1 MLLAL
6 LRPLLTLATV
16 AALAGAAGAPAHAV
30 ELKVCQADRARYGY
44 RMELARLILA
54 RTAAPGETVTIR
66 PYERTDPAQQRC
78 VQLLRDRAVDLV
90 YLPPTQELLARFDA
104 IRIDLHQGML
114 GYRLLLINRK
124 DADAFAAVK
133 TLDDLRRFT
142 GGFGQQW
149 ADFPLFA
156 RNRLPVVT
164 AAQSANLLAMLDSGR
179 FHYFHRGL
187 HEAWAELAQYPQFGD
202 LMVEPHLALRYRFP
216 VYFMFNRAD
225 AQLRERFERGFA
237 QILADGSFRKLFLAE
252 FGAIAYN
259 AQLKDRT
266 IIDIDYPLPPGL
278 PPVDT
283 KLWLE

>member
-1 MLLAL
+1 MTSAPLRRLASLLSVALAL
-6 LRPLLTLATV
+6 A
-16 AALAGAAGAPAHAV
+16 APARAV

-44 RMELARLILA
+44 RIELAKLILA

-66 PYERTDPAQQRC
+66 PFERNDPAQQRC
-78 VQLLRDRAVDLV
+78 VQLLRDRVVDLV

-124 DADAFAAVK
+124 DAEAFAQVQSLA
-133 TLDDLRRFT
+133 DLRRFT
-142 GGFGQQW
+142 GGFGRQW

-156 RNRLPVVT
+156 RNGLPVVT
-164 AAQSANLLAMLDSGR
+164 AAQSANLLAMLDTGR

-187 HEAWAELAQYPQFGD
+187 HEAWAELAQHPQFGD
-202 LMVEPHLALRYRFP
+202 VMVEPHLALRYRFP
-216 VYFMFNRAD
+216 VYFMFNRSDTA
-225 AQLRERFERGFA
+225 LRERFERGFA
-237 QILADGSFRKLFLAE
+237 QILADGSFRTLFLAE
-252 FGAIAYN
+252 FGAIVYN
-259 AQLKDRT
+259 AQLKQRT
-266 IIDIDYPLPPGL
+266 IIDIDFPLPPGL